1 MLELFCSANAWSFKL
16 ISDLGS
22 GMNYYK
28 KGLKNLISNILE
40 NNVGRLVITHKDR
53 LLRFGAELIFSIC
66 ESKNVEVLILNKG
79 EETTF
84 EEDLPKDILEIMTVF
99 SERLY
104 GSRSHKSKKIIE
116 NMKKALEDAD
126 RP

>member
-99 SERLY
+99 SARLY